1 MKRRALISVLLLAL
15 FLVGGG
21 GGGPAGAQVVN
32 NHDLAILFRNVVFFT
47 DSGPGWTGKPLFR
60 WSGPIIGHM
69 RGGAE
74 YRAPVIRLFKD
85 FAKLTGLPF
94 RLTDDARR
102 ANLHIFFLPRAEIRK
117 RFKAPKLNC
126 AGRLGGSLKR
136 GIITRAQVFIAIDNR
151 AKAVHCLAEE
161 LTQILGLTGDINLF
175 KNSVFHEKSTQKS
188 LSVIDRI
195 MIRALYD
202 RRLKNGMKL
211 TEAMPIANKVILEIM
226 TAMGKRAGKKGK

>member
-102 ANLHIFFLPRAEIRK
+102 ANLQIGRASCRER
-117 RFKAPKLNC
+117 
-126 AGRLGGSLKR
+126 
-136 GIITRAQVFIAIDNR
+136 V
-151 AKAVHCLAEE
+151 
-161 LTQILGLTGDINLF
+161 
-175 KNSVFHEKSTQKS
+175 
-188 LSVIDRI
+188 
-195 MIRALYD
+195 
-202 RRLKNGMKL
+202 
-211 TEAMPIANKVILEIM
+211 
-226 TAMGKRAGKKGK
+226 